1 MDHVVNE
8 GTYGT
13 YEGLSD
19 KYYEGRSPGAIY
31 IPRFQNLNSDT
42 KNADFVRGYGIQ
54 AKGKERLGNKTHC
67 RYRSF
72 VKSALA
78 TPGRCFTWW
87 SWGSAALL

>member
-31 IPRFQNLNSDT
+31 PKIRF
-42 KNADFVRGYGIQ
+42 K
-54 AKGKERLGNKTHC
+54 
-67 RYRSF
+67 
-72 VKSALA
+72 
-78 TPGRCFTWW
+78 
-87 SWGSAALL
+87 

>member
-42 KNADFVRGYGIQ
+42 KPDFVLRYGIQ
-54 AKGKERLGNKTHC
+54 AKGKEKLGNKTYC

-72 VKSALA
+72 VKSAISNS
-78 TPGRCFTWW
+78 GRWKVSSW

>member
-1 MDHVVNE
+1 MDHVVMR

-42 KNADFVRGYGIQ
+42 SADFVRIFN
-54 AKGKERLGNKTHC
+54 KGKREWETKLIVGG
-67 RYRSF
+67 SF
-72 VKSALA
+72 
-78 TPGRCFTWW
+78 R
-87 SWGSAALL
+87 